1 MCLILKSQMWTLLFH
16 PTHLLLFQDVMY
28 PFYACDDGRI
38 FLFYMIKKVCLLCSV
53 LTVHGSDDTIVRVK
67 EASEFAKIIPNHKL
81 HVVKGANHGFSKHQ
95 DELISVV
102 LSFIKE
108 PLNQWCNI
116 KVAEVAPF
124 SNFCLT

>member
-1 MCLILKSQMWTLLFH
+1 M
-16 PTHLLLFQDVMY
+16 THLLLIQDVMH

-53 LTVHGSDDTIVRVK
+53 LTVHGFDDTIVRVK
-67 EASEFAKIIPNHKL
+67 EASEFAKIIRNHKL

-102 LSFIKE
+102 LSFITVNY
-108 PLNQWCNI
+108 NQDHT
-116 KVAEVAPF
+116 
-124 SNFCLT
+124 S

>member
-1 MCLILKSQMWTLLFH
+1 MHEACLQIGK
-16 PTHLLLFQDVMY
+16 D
-28 PFYACDDGRI
+28 
-38 FLFYMIKKVCLLCSV
+38 CSV

-108 PLNQWCNI
+108 PVNHNQDHT
-116 KVAEVAPF
+116 
-124 SNFCLT
+124 S